1 MYRTTKGGAYSLLF
15 HWSIQLYS
23 YGTTSHTTH
32 IHFAKVASCNMSL
45 MLASTP
51 RYHHS
56 ALLTKHIMSLRVTT
70 PCDVTKG
77 ARNTHLPQYIKSKC
91 KVHSSS
97 LSDRLISLISSS
109 TFPAPAPAISTVVST
124 QQYGSATD
132 GPNKL
137 LLQLARR
144 KEEEIETAS
153 RNARN

>member
-1 MYRTTKGGAYSLLF
+1 MCRTTKGGAYSLLF

-77 ARNTHLPQYIKSKC
+77 ARNTHLSQYLLYSPSARCTLLPWAIDRS
-91 KVHSSS
+91 VSSHLLLFEDQHQPS
-97 LSDRLISLISSS
+97 VPSS
-109 TFPAPAPAISTVVST
+109 PARPLM
-124 QQYGSATD
+124 D

-144 KEEEIETAS
+144 KEEEIETAF
-153 RNARN
+153 RNASN